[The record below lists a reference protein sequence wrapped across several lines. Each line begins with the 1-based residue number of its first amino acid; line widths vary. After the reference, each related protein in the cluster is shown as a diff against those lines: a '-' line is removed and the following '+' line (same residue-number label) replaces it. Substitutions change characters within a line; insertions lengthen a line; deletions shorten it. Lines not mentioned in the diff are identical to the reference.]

1 MLKSAL
7 GIHVLSILPIP
18 NNIASIVLNM
28 TAKFKE
34 VQAITT
40 QNEKNST
47 VEVC

>member
-1 MLKSAL
+1 
-7 GIHVLSILPIP
+7 
-18 NNIASIVLNM
+18 M